1 MRKLIHMSLIIIIT
15 VMAALFL
22 FAPAKTYSVNK
33 KLPFKAK
40 KYCMTAILAQP
51 LRAALDATK
60 IGKLIPLYCSCGKSS
75 NTVDSSLTWMN
86 EKGTFNIAMNSKTQS
101 ELEKK
106 LKDEVLPKLK
116 EAVKQQQPMI
126 KTATPADV
134 DKLMTVFRTLRSTM
148 TTANA
153 LSYASNYDSSFA
165 NRFKEY
171 TTAYTNMS
179 DVEKNLVDQWRKVM
193 DALMKSMNVLGKN
206 FDEEQKLRDNIVTEM
221 LKTYTGAVQ
230 YAQTH
235 LAQLVGMQAAQS
247 DVLINRTSEQV
258 NSLAEACISCMEANK
273 AYKQAAQTNVTLIG
287 KKAAETSSSNSSYRL
302 GF

>member
-1 MRKLIHMSLIIIIT
+1 MRKSIQMLLIIVST
-15 VMAALFL
+15 VTAALFL
-22 FAPAKTYSVNK
+22 FAPARTYSVNK
-33 KLPFKAK
+33 SLPFKTV
-40 KYCMTAILAQP
+40 KYCMTALLAQP
-51 LRAALDATK
+51 LRSALDATK
-60 IGKLIPLYCSCGKSS
+60 FGKLIPLYCACGKED
-75 NTVDSSLTWMN
+75 NTVDSSLTGMN
-86 EKGTFNIAMNSKTQS
+86 KKGTFSIPTNAKTQA

-126 KTATPADV
+126 KTATPDDV
-134 DKLMTVFRTLRSTM
+134 DDLMTVFRTLRTTM

-179 DVEKNLVDQWRKVM
+179 DVEKNLVAQWRKLS
-193 DALMKSMNVLGKN
+193 DALMKSMNALGKN
-206 FDEEQKLRDNIVTEM
+206 FEVEQTLRDKLVTDM

-235 LAQLVGMQAAQS
+235 LAQIVGMQAAQS
-247 DVLINRTSEQV
+247 DVLIHRTSEQV

-273 AYKQAAQTNVTLIG
+273 TYKQAAKTNVTLIG
-287 KKAAETSSSNSSYRL
+287 KKAAETPSSSSSYRL

>member
-1 MRKLIHMSLIIIIT
+1 MMRKSIHILLITIIT
-15 VMAALFL
+15 VAAALFF

-51 LRAALDATK
+51 LRAALDNALPYGL
-60 IGKLIPLYCSCGKSS
+60 GKAIPLLCSCGKD
-75 NTVDSSLTWMN
+75 NNIVDSSLTWMN

-193 DALMKSMNVLGKN
+193 DALMKSAS
-206 FDEEQKLRDNIVTEM
+206 RST
-221 LKTYTGAVQ
+221 
-230 YAQTH
+230 
-235 LAQLVGMQAAQS
+235 
-247 DVLINRTSEQV
+247 TSRSGRV
-258 NSLAEACISCMEANK
+258 NPTVRCIPLMPIS
-273 AYKQAAQTNVTLIG
+273 
-287 KKAAETSSSNSSYRL
+287 R
-302 GF
+302 